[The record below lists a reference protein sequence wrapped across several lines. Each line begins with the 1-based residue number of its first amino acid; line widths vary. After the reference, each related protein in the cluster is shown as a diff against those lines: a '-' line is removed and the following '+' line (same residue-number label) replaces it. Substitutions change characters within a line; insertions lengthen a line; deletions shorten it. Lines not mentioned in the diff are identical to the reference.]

1 MANEIKLT
9 VQMQYESGSL
19 KEDFVPGTVQISQ
32 SAQGAHCPT
41 VIVNSSAEEDLTF
54 GDIATEGLVVG
65 RNLDSTNYVTIG
77 PSTGGAM
84 YPFIRV
90 NPGEPFCFRLDPSA
104 TWRWQANSANVKVQI
119 KMLEN

>member
-1 MANEIKLT
+1 MANEIQLT
-9 VQMQYESGSL
+9 IQMLCSNDSL
-19 KEDFVPGTVQISQ
+19 VEQFLPGTVQINQ

-54 GDIATEGLVVG
+54 GDIVTEGIVVG
-65 RNLDSTNYVTIG
+65 RNLDDTNYVTIG

-90 NPGEPFCFRLDPSA
+90 NAGEPFAFRLDPSA